1 MSRNESNGVSKQGT
15 RRHVMPWLVL
25 GISILVT
32 LFVLVGL
39 GLSGRSLPIPNFVV
53 GQIEVRANRALQGQA
68 RLTVGRAD
76 LVVGSGF
83 VPQIRFGDVTLLSPR
98 GQRLALVSD
107 LRTTVD
113 MENLMSG
120 RLQPARISVHGAKI
134 AIRRQP
140 DGGLDIAPA
149 AKNFSGATLSPA
161 QILDAI
167 DRTFAAPTL
176 SGLTSISV
184 DGLSVLFDDRRAGQ
198 VWTIIDG
205 TLDLKQTKDRIRIDF
220 GFGVTGQAA
229 AALSA
234 TGPANSTGKPVPA
247 SVALSL
253 TTDKHSS
260 GATLGATLAGISA
273 KDLSLQI
280 PALAWLGAIDAP
292 IAGQFDSGL
301 DPEGR
306 LGVMTARLSLGSG
319 ALRPTKDTPP
329 VPFDSATL
337 GLSYDP
343 DKLAIDLTDLRIKSP
358 QLSANAAGKAW
369 LKDVKNGVPSK
380 LVAQV
385 QLKDLRADPR
395 GIFARPLSIGQ
406 GAMDF
411 KLDLVPFKIT
421 IGQLT
426 IVDQG
431 NQISANGTIAA
442 GPTGWS
448 IGVDMAVDTL
458 KTARMLELWPVSALP
473 TTRKWL
479 TDNVTAGEL
488 YDVKAAL
495 RLSPGEKPRFAL
507 DYHFRNADIRFM
519 RTMPPI
525 TASSG
530 YSSINGDVFSLVAEK
545 GKVAAPQGGDL
556 DIAGT
561 VMRIPDIHE
570 IPAPAEFTLKINGS
584 VTAAL
589 SILDQEPFKFLT
601 KAAQPVNLAQGNTDI
616 TAVLKLP
623 LKRKILNSDVDYQA
637 TAEVHNVSSD
647 RLIKSR
653 VLAASTLTVTAN
665 RTGLKIEGDATL
677 DGVPVSGEWS
687 QAFGPENQGKSKV
700 RGKIEI
706 TPSALKTFAIALPDG
721 AVKGKGFGEIQIDL
735 VRGQPPAF
743 RLTSNLVGLTLA
755 IPEVGWKKPV
765 DVAGSLLAEGT
776 FGTPAKID
784 VLEVA
789 GSSLIA
795 KGSVT
800 LNPDGSFDRA
810 AFKQVTLA
818 DWFKGD
824 VTLSGR
830 GKGKAIG
837 IDVSNATADMR
848 KATFGSSASSG
859 GDSPSLSVALD
870 RLRISEDISLTNFIG
885 QFSTKGG
892 VKGNFVGAVNGSAPV
907 TGSVMTTDSGRAA
920 FEVKSDD
927 AGKVFAAAD
936 VYQSG
941 RGGQMDLVLRPVG
954 DRGNYDG
961 LINVGNIRVVDAP
974 ELAGLLDA
982 ISVVGLINQLRGS
995 GIVFSDVTGRFLL
1008 TPDAVEIRQGS
1019 AVGASLGVS
1028 AAGVYRSTDHS
1039 IDLQGVISPI
1049 YLLNGIGQI
1058 FSRQR
1063 DGLFGFNYTLTGT
1076 RDQTRVSVNPLSIL
1090 TPGMFRDL
1098 FRKDP
1103 PRIEP

>member
-1 MSRNESNGVSKQGT
+1 MSGKDGKPRAEGRA

-25 GISILVT
+25 GMSILTVTVILVT
-32 LFVLVGL
+32 L
-39 GLSGRSLPIPNFVV
+39 GLSGRSLPIPNFIV

-76 LVVGSGF
+76 LVVGTGF
-83 VPQIRFGDVTLLSPR
+83 VPQIRFGDITLLSPR

-113 MENLMSG
+113 MKSLMSG
-120 RLQPARISVHGAKI
+120 RLQPAKVSVHGAKI

-149 AKNFSGATLSPA
+149 AKNFSGVALTPA
-161 QILDAI
+161 QILDSI

-176 SGLTSISV
+176 SDLQSINV

-205 TLDLKQTKDRIRIDF
+205 TLDLRQSKDRIRIDF

-229 AALSA
+229 TALAAASA
-234 TGPANSTGKPVPA
+234 ADTPAKPVPA

-253 TTDKHSS
+253 TTDKHTS

-273 KDLSLQI
+273 RDLALQV
-280 PALAWLGAIDAP
+280 PALAWLGAIDAQ

-301 DPEGR
+301 DTEGR
-306 LGVMTARLSLGSG
+306 LGPMTARLSLGSG

-329 VPFDSATL
+329 VPFDSAAL
-337 GLSYDP
+337 GFSYDP
-343 DKLAIDLTDLRIKSP
+343 EKLAINLTDLKIKSP
-358 QLSANAAGKAW
+358 QLSADAAGQAW
-369 LKDVKNGVPSK
+369 LKNVRNGVPAT

-385 QLKDLRADPR
+385 QLKDLKADPR
-395 GIFARPLSIGQ
+395 GIFARPLAIGQ

-411 KLDLVPFKIT
+411 KLDLAPFKIT

-431 NQISANGTIAA
+431 NRISADGTVAA
-442 GPTGWS
+442 GPAGWS
-448 IGVDMAVDTL
+448 VGVDMAIDTL
-458 KTARMLELWPVSALP
+458 KTSRMLELWPVSALP
-473 TTRKWL
+473 NTRKWL
-479 TDNVTAGEL
+479 ADNVTAGEL
-488 YDVKAAL
+488 YDVKGAL
-495 RLSPGEKPRFAL
+495 RLEPGEKPRFAL
-507 DYHFRNADIRFM
+507 DYHFRDADIRFM
-519 RTMPPI
+519 KTMPPI
-525 TASSG
+525 TDSAG
-530 YSSINGDVFSLVAEK
+530 YSSIEADSFTLVAEK
-545 GKVAAPQGGDL
+545 GKVTAPQGGDL
-556 DIAGT
+556 DMAGT
-561 VMRIPDIHE
+561 VMRIPDIHQ
-570 IPAPAEFTLKINGS
+570 IPAPAEFTLRIKSS

-601 KAAQPVNLAQGNTDI
+601 KANQPVDLAEGRANI
-616 TAVLKLP
+616 TAELKLP
-623 LKRKILNSDVDYQA
+623 LKRKILNGDVDYQA
-637 TAEVHNVSSD
+637 TATATDVSTD
-647 RLIKSR
+647 KLIKSR
-653 VLAASTLTVTAN
+653 VLAAKSLTVTAN
-665 RTGLKIEGDATL
+665 PAGLKIAGDATL
-677 DGVPVSGEWS
+677 DGVPVSGEWT

-700 RGKIEI
+700 DGKIEI
-706 TPSALKTFAIALPDG
+706 TPAALTTFSIMLPDG
-721 AVKGKGFGEIQIDL
+721 AVKGKGYGDMQIDL
-735 VRGQPPAF
+735 QRGQPPAF
-743 RLTSNLVGLTLA
+743 HLTSDLVGLTLA
-755 IPEVGWKKPV
+755 IPEVGWKKPA
-765 DVAGSLLAEGT
+765 DAAGSLLAEGT
-776 FGTPAKID
+776 FGAPARVDI
-784 VLEVA
+784 LEIA
-789 GSSLIA
+789 AAKLDA

-800 LNPDGSFDRA
+800 LKPDGGFDKA
-810 AFKQVTLA
+810 AFKQASLS

-824 VTLSGR
+824 VTLTGR
-830 GKGKAIG
+830 GKGKAVG
-837 IDVSNATADMR
+837 IDISNATADMR
-848 KATFGSSASSG
+848 KADFGSSASSG
-859 GDSPSLSVALD
+859 GDSPPLSVSLD
-870 RLRISEDISLTNFIG
+870 KLRISEDISLTNFIG

-892 VKGNFVGAVNGSAPV
+892 VSGTFVGAVNGAAPV
-907 TGSVMTTDSGRAA
+907 TGSVATTESGRAA

-927 AGKVFAAAD
+927 AGKVFDAANI
-936 VYQSG
+936 YESG

-954 DRGNYDG
+954 DKGNYDG
-961 LINVGNIRVVDAP
+961 LINIGNIRVVDAP

-1008 TPDAVEIRQGS
+1008 TPDAVEIQQGS

-1028 AAGVYRSTDHS
+1028 AAGVYRSTDHF

-1063 DGLFGFNYTLTGT
+1063 DGLFGFNYTLSGT
-1076 RDQTRVSVNPLSIL
+1076 RDQTKVSVNPLSIL

>member
-1 MSRNESNGVSKQGT
+1 MNGSNGKQTVKGST

-25 GISILVT
+25 GMSILAVIV
-32 LFVLVGL
+32 VLVTL
-39 GLSGRSLPIPNFVV
+39 GLSGRSLPIPNFIV

-76 LVVGSGF
+76 LVVGAGF

-107 LRTTVD
+107 LRTTMD
-113 MENLMSG
+113 MESLMSG
-120 RLQPARISVHGAKI
+120 RVQPAKISVHGAKI

-149 AKNFSGATLSPA
+149 ARNFSGVALTPA
-161 QILDAI
+161 QILDSI

-176 SGLTSISV
+176 SDLQSINV

-205 TLDLKQTKDRIRIDF
+205 TLDLRQTKDRIRIDF

-229 AALSA
+229 AALA
-234 TGPANSTGKPVPA
+234 AVNTTNAPAKPVPA

-253 TTDKHSS
+253 TTDKHTS

-273 KDLSLQI
+273 KDLSLQV

-301 DPEGR
+301 DTEGR
-306 LGVMTARLSLGSG
+306 LGIMTARLSLGSG

-343 DKLAIDLTDLRIKSP
+343 DKLAINLTDLKIKSP
-358 QLSANAAGKAW
+358 QLSADAAGQAW
-369 LKDVKNGVPSK
+369 LKNVKNGIPGS

-385 QLKDLRADPR
+385 QLKDLKADPR
-395 GIFARPLSIGQ
+395 GIFSRPLSIGQ

-411 KLDLVPFKIT
+411 KLDLAPFKIT

-431 NQISANGTIAA
+431 NRISANGSIGA
-442 GPTGWS
+442 GRDGWS
-448 IGVDMAVDTL
+448 VGIDMAVDTL
-458 KTARMLELWPVSALP
+458 KTNRMLELWPVSALP
-473 TTRKWL
+473 NTRKWL
-479 TDNVTAGEL
+479 ADNLTTGEL
-488 YDVKAAL
+488 YDVKGAL
-495 RLSPGEKPRFAL
+495 RLDPGEKPRFAL
-507 DYHFRNADIRFM
+507 DYHFRDADIRFM
-519 RTMPPI
+519 RTMPLI
-525 TASSG
+525 TDSSG
-530 YSSINGDVFSLVAEK
+530 YSSITGDIFTLVAEK
-545 GKVAAPQGGDL
+545 GKVTAPQGGDL
-556 DIAGT
+556 DISGT
-561 VMRIPDIHE
+561 VMRIPDIHQ
-570 IPAPAEFTLKINGS
+570 IPAPAEFTLKIKSS

-601 KAAQPVNLAQGNTDI
+601 KANQPVDLAEGRADI
-616 TAVLKLP
+616 SAALKLP

-637 TAEVHNVSSD
+637 TAVASDVSTD
-647 RLIKSR
+647 KLIKSR
-653 VLAASTLTVTAN
+653 VLAAKALTVTAD
-665 RTGLKIEGDATL
+665 RAGLKIAGDATL
-677 DGVPVSGEWS
+677 DGVPVSGAWT

-700 RGKIEI
+700 DGNVEI
-706 TPSALKTFAIALPDG
+706 TPAALRAFAITLPDG
-721 AVKGKGFGEIQIDL
+721 AVKGKGTGDIHIDL
-735 VRGQPPAF
+735 IRGAPPAYQ
-743 RLTSNLVGLTLA
+743 LTSNLVGLTLA
-755 IPEVGWKKPV
+755 IPEVGWKKPA
-765 DVAGSLLAEGT
+765 DAGGSLLVEGS
-776 FGTPAKID
+776 FGAPAKID
-784 VLEVA
+784 ALEIKGA
-789 GSSLIA
+789 KLEA
-795 KGSVT
+795 KGSVI
-800 LNPDGSFDRA
+800 LKPDGSFDKA
-810 AFKQVTLA
+810 AFKQATLS

-830 GKGKAIG
+830 GKGKAVG
-837 IDVSNATADMR
+837 IDISNATADMR
-848 KATFGSSASSG
+848 KANFGSSASSG
-859 GDSPSLSVALD
+859 GDAPPLSVSLD

-892 VKGNFVGAVNGSAPV
+892 VKGTFVGAVNGDAPI
-907 TGSVMTTDSGRAA
+907 TGTVATTESGRAA
-920 FEVKSDD
+920 FEVKSVD

-936 VYQSG
+936 IYESG
-941 RGGQMDLVLRPVG
+941 RGGQLDLVLRPVG
-954 DRGNYDG
+954 DKGSYDG
-961 LINVGNIRVVDAP
+961 LLNIGNIRVVDAP

-1008 TPDAVEIRQGS
+1008 TPDAVEIQQGS

-1039 IDLQGVISPI
+1039 INLQGVISPI

-1076 RDQTRVSVNPLSIL
+1076 RDQTKVSVNPLSIL

>member
-1 MSRNESNGVSKQGT
+1 MSGSNGKQTVKGST

-25 GISILVT
+25 GMSILAVIV
-32 LFVLVGL
+32 VLVTL
-39 GLSGRSLPIPNFVV
+39 GLSGRSLPIPNFIV

-76 LVVGSGF
+76 LVVGAGF

-107 LRTTVD
+107 LRTTMD
-113 MENLMSG
+113 MESLMSG
-120 RLQPARISVHGAKI
+120 RVQPAKISVHGAKI

-149 AKNFSGATLSPA
+149 ARNFSGVALTPA
-161 QILDAI
+161 QILDSI

-176 SGLTSISV
+176 SDLQSINV

-205 TLDLKQTKDRIRIDF
+205 TLDLRQTKDRIRIDF

-229 AALSA
+229 AALA
-234 TGPANSTGKPVPA
+234 AVNTTNAPAKPVPA

-253 TTDKHSS
+253 TTDKHTS

-273 KDLSLQI
+273 KDLSLQV

-301 DPEGR
+301 DTEGR
-306 LGVMTARLSLGSG
+306 LGIMTARLSLGSG

-343 DKLAIDLTDLRIKSP
+343 DKLAINLTDLKIKSP
-358 QLSANAAGKAW
+358 QFSADAAGQAW
-369 LKDVKNGVPSK
+369 LKNVKNGIPGS

-385 QLKDLRADPR
+385 QLKDLKADPR
-395 GIFARPLSIGQ
+395 GIFSRPLSIGQ

-411 KLDLVPFKIT
+411 KLDLAPFKIT

-431 NQISANGTIAA
+431 NRISANGSIGA
-442 GPTGWS
+442 GRDGWS
-448 IGVDMAVDTL
+448 VGIDMAVDTL
-458 KTARMLELWPVSALP
+458 KTNRMLELWPVSALP
-473 TTRKWL
+473 NTRKWL
-479 TDNVTAGEL
+479 ADNLTTGEL
-488 YDVKAAL
+488 YDVKGAL
-495 RLSPGEKPRFAL
+495 RLDPGEKPRFAL
-507 DYHFRNADIRFM
+507 DYHFRDADIRFM
-519 RTMPPI
+519 RTMPLI
-525 TASSG
+525 TDSSG
-530 YSSINGDVFSLVAEK
+530 YSSITGDTFTLVAEK
-545 GKVAAPQGGDL
+545 GKVTAPQGGDL
-556 DIAGT
+556 DISGT
-561 VMRIPDIHE
+561 VMRIPDIHQ
-570 IPAPAEFTLKINGS
+570 IPAPAEFTLKIKSS

-601 KAAQPVNLAQGNTDI
+601 KANQPVDLAEGRAEI
-616 TAVLKLP
+616 SAALKLP

-637 TAEVHNVSSD
+637 TAVASDVSTD
-647 RLIKSR
+647 KLIKSR
-653 VLAASTLTVTAN
+653 VLAAKALTVTAD
-665 RTGLKIEGDATL
+665 RTGLKIAGDATL
-677 DGVPVSGEWS
+677 DGIPVSGAWT

-700 RGKIEI
+700 DGNVEI
-706 TPSALKTFAIALPDG
+706 TPAALRAFAITLPDG
-721 AVKGKGFGEIQIDL
+721 AVKGKGTGDIHIDL
-735 VRGQPPAF
+735 TRGAPPAY

-765 DVAGSLLAEGT
+765 DAGGSLLAEGS
-776 FGTPAKID
+776 FGAPAKID
-784 VLEVA
+784 VLEIKGA
-789 GSSLIA
+789 KLEA
-795 KGSVT
+795 KGSVI
-800 LNPDGSFDRA
+800 LKPDGSFDKA
-810 AFKQVTLA
+810 AFKQATLS

-830 GKGKAIG
+830 GKGKAVG
-837 IDVSNATADMR
+837 IDISNATADMR
-848 KATFGSSASSG
+848 KANFGSSASSG
-859 GDSPSLSVALD
+859 GDAPPLSVSLD

-892 VKGNFVGAVNGSAPV
+892 VKGTFVGAVNGDAPI
-907 TGSVMTTDSGRAA
+907 TGTVATTESGRAA
-920 FEVKSDD
+920 FEVKSVD

-936 VYQSG
+936 IYESG
-941 RGGQMDLVLRPVG
+941 RGGQLDLVLRPVG
-954 DRGNYDG
+954 DKGSYDG
-961 LINVGNIRVVDAP
+961 LLNIGNIRVVDAP

-1008 TPDAVEIRQGS
+1008 TPDAVEIQQGS

-1076 RDQTRVSVNPLSIL
+1076 RDQTKVSVNPLSIL